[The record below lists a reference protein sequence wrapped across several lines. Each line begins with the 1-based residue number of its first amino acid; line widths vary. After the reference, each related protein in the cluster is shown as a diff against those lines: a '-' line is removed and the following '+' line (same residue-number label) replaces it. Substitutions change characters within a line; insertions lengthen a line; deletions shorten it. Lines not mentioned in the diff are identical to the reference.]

1 MGNFQ
6 TFTVILLKEK
16 EKKERKARTNRRSR
30 KNPKKVAQEG
40 GESAPP

>member
-16 EKKERKARTNRRSR
+16 KKKERKTRTNRRSR